1 MPGFLTPF
9 AKRDIWGWHILL
21 PFNKIPKKQKTFP
34 ELEDLR
40 QEEKR
45 ESIWRMKSG
54 ENWRCWF
61 EDGEKGPEA
70 EEYGQSWE
78 AGNGPHLRASKKMGK
93 SVLQDW

>member
-1 MPGFLTPF
+1 
-9 AKRDIWGWHILL
+9 
-21 PFNKIPKKQKTFP
+21 
-34 ELEDLR
+34 
-40 QEEKR
+40 
-45 ESIWRMKSG
+45 MKSG